1 MYCPF
6 PLHFNF
12 NGGLYKAKII
22 ICLIVLKG
30 AHAMQQLE
38 SSMSIHRPDPG
49 GQDLSAELKTQRR
62 QSVHRAY
69 KGTGTPDL
77 NETEEFQGVRF
88 YKDTASE
95 NLWYYGPVKQPWN
108 HSRSKIAN
116 HIIWNARLSLAP
128 SVDTLAGFSESHP
141 NCKLVAVSVTSE
153 NSSVEIAAQIA
164 APHRASVKV
173 LSGIPYPL
181 IIFSATLDMKDPDC
195 EKIDET
201 IKNGLEQGGLLTGEL
216 RWSFQASAITMDG
229 HFVINMRQI
238 ADALRG
244 QPGNEWILE
253 KDFFRRLLD
262 EIHTSLPSV
271 LTISVGALSPSEIDI
286 IESTLFSLCYPSMI
300 ADSKSQY
307 VFDMK
312 RKYTLYKLKDSAE
325 HPIDPLLQKI
335 RSTETVSHTLSL
347 TV

>member
-1 MYCPF
+1 
-6 PLHFNF
+6 
-12 NGGLYKAKII
+12 
-22 ICLIVLKG
+22 
-30 AHAMQQLE
+30 MQQLE
-38 SSMSIHRPDPG
+38 RSISVLGPDID
-49 GQDLSAELKTQRR
+49 GQDTSAQPKPQKR
-62 QSVHRAY
+62 QSAHRAY

-88 YKDTASE
+88 YKDTSAE
-95 NLWYYGPVKQPWN
+95 NLWYYGPVKQTWCQ
-108 HSRSKIAN
+108 SRSKIADR
-116 HIIWNARLSLAP
+116 IIWNARLSLAAP
-128 SVDTLAGFSESHP
+128 NETLAGFSQSHSD
-141 NCKLVAVSVTSE
+141 CKIVAVPVNLE
-153 NSSVEIAAQIA
+153 NSSVDIATQIA
-164 APHRASVKV
+164 PPHRTSVKV

-195 EKIDET
+195 EKIDEA

-216 RWSFQASAITMDG
+216 QWSFKASAVTMEG
-229 HFVINMRQI
+229 QLVINLRQI
-238 ADALRG
+238 AEALRG

-271 LTISVGALSPSEIDI
+271 LTIDVGSLVPGDTDI
-286 IESTLFSLCYPSMI
+286 IESTLFSLCYPGMI

-312 RKYTLYKLKDSAE
+312 RKYTMYKLKDSAE
-325 HPIDPLLQKI
+325 YSLDPLLQKI
-335 RSTETVSHTLSL
+335 RSTQTVNHTLSL

>member
-1 MYCPF
+1 ME
-6 PLHFNF
+6 
-12 NGGLYKAKII
+12 
-22 ICLIVLKG
+22 
-30 AHAMQQLE
+30 QLE
-38 SSMSIHRPDPG
+38 RSISVLESDINR
-49 GQDLSAELKTQRR
+49 QDTSAQPKPQKR
-62 QSVHRAY
+62 QSGHRAY

-88 YKDTASE
+88 YKDTSAE
-95 NLWYYGPVKQPWN
+95 NLWYYSPAKQPWSQ
-108 HSRSKIAN
+108 SRSKIADR
-116 HIIWNARLSLAP
+116 IIWNARLSLAP
-128 SVDTLAGFSESHP
+128 PNETLASFSQSHSD
-141 NCKLVAVSVTSE
+141 CKLVAIPVTLE
-153 NSSVEIAAQIA
+153 NSSVDIATQIA
-164 APHRASVKV
+164 APHRISVKV

-181 IIFSATLDMKDPDC
+181 IIFSATLDMKDPDS
-195 EKIDET
+195 EQIDET

-216 RWSFQASAITMDG
+216 QWSFKASAVTMEG
-229 HFVINMRQI
+229 RLVINMRQI

-300 ADSKSQY
+300 ADSKTQY

-312 RKYTLYKLKDSAE
+312 RKYTLYKLRDSAE
-325 HPIDPLLQKI
+325 FPIDPLLQKI